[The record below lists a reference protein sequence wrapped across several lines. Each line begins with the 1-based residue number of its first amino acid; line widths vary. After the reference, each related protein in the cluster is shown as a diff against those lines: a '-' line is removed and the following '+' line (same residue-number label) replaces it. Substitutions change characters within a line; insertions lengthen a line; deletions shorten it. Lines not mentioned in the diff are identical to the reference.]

1 MSTPTIEQ
9 PTTGVAPVPHDSG
22 AGEGP
27 GAADP
32 FAFDIGF
39 IEGTPA
45 SESILACST
54 GDTCGSSCPSACA
67 TS

>member
-1 MSTPTIEQ
+1 MSTPTITQ
-9 PTTGVAPVPHDSG
+9 PVTDEETTSVAV
-22 AGEGP
+22 EP
-27 GAADP
+27 GDP
-32 FAFDIGF
+32 FNFDIGF

-45 SESILACST
+45 SESILMCST